1 MTISEIAEKSS
12 VSITTLRY
20 YEKIGLIPM
29 VPRNSSGIRDYDD
42 TFLVWLELI
51 QKLKAIGM
59 QLDAIQKYVG
69 LILYGTASIDVRREL
84 VRAANDRLRRRIVE
98 TQQAIEQA
106 DKFLEY
112 GMSTWDTILENR
124 IKTSKASGWLAG

>member
-29 VPRNSSGIRDYDD
+29 VPRNLGIRDYDD

-84 VRAANDRLRRRIVE
+84 VRAANDRLRRRS
-98 TQQAIEQA
+98 
-106 DKFLEY
+106 LR
-112 GMSTWDTILENR
+112 L
-124 IKTSKASGWLAG
+124 SKR

>member
-1 MTISEIAEKSS
+1 
-12 VSITTLRY
+12 
-20 YEKIGLIPM
+20 M

-51 QKLKAIGM
+51 RKLKAIGM